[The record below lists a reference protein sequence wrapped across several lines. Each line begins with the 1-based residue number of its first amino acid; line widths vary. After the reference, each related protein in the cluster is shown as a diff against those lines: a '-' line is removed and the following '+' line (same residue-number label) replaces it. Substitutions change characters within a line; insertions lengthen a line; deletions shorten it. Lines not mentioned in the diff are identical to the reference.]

1 MEEGDKDSHRYFAL
15 ACSAIVSTEI
25 MVNLR
30 DMFSFAHLIKGIN
43 DGGAAAEH
51 LQASGSRL
59 KYLPQ
64 K

>member
-1 MEEGDKDSHRYFAL
+1 MDKGDKDSHRYFAST
-15 ACSAIVSTEI
+15 CPAIVSTEI

-43 DGGAAAEH
+43 DGDAAAEH

-64 K
+64 N

>member
-1 MEEGDKDSHRYFAL
+1 MA
-15 ACSAIVSTEI
+15 
-25 MVNLR
+25 NLY
-30 DMFSFAHLIKGIN
+30 DLFSFTHLIKGIN

>member
-1 MEEGDKDSHRYFAL
+1 
-15 ACSAIVSTEI
+15 

-64 K
+64 N

>member
-1 MEEGDKDSHRYFAL
+1 
-15 ACSAIVSTEI
+15 

-51 LQASGSRL
+51 LQDSGLRL

-64 K
+64 N